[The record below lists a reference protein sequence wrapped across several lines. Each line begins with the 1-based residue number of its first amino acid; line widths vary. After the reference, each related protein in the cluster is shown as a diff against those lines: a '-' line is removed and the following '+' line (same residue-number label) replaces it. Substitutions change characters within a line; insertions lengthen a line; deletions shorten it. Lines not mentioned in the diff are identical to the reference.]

1 MIRDYSKC
9 FIQQQMFGRADLGM
23 DEDQSVS
30 NGPWASSVGKCR
42 VHSTVQKYEIT
53 LT

>member
-1 MIRDYSKC
+1 MVGDCSKS
-9 FIQQQMFGRADLGM
+9 FIQQQMVGRADLGI
-23 DEDQSVS
+23 DEDRPVS
-30 NGPWASSVGKCR
+30 NGPWASSVGKRR

>member
-9 FIQQQMFGRADLGM
+9 FIQQQMFGRADLEM

-30 NGPWASSVGKCR
+30 NGPWASSVGKRR